1 MSTVNL
7 REDLKSDPK
16 YLNEVIKV
24 MDSSLSLAQIRIKE
38 LEDLIGNS
46 SQNELIE
53 LQDKIAMLNKH
64 AFGGS
69 ESLNKHRPRRETQRE
84 LLPHNKSPLE
94 GELAPDKQREL
105 PEIEVIHEEASCP
118 GCDSADFEEITGL
131 YEESEEID
139 LRAQIARVLKHKR
152 KKYRCKNC
160 ESIVTAK
167 GPVKLR
173 PKNKYSLDSAINIA
187 VEKFDYHTPLERI
200 MRKLQEQGLK
210 IDTKTLFSQTEALYL
225 NLAPIM
231 ELIKEEVLRYGYVH
245 IDETRGKILSTNTN
259 GYIWAMGNCYG
270 AYFQYETTRSG
281 EVALEMLG
289 SFKGCIISDGF
300 SGYNRFKKAKEIK
313 VCHCWSHVRRK
324 FFECFQNYP
333 KAEKALILID
343 EMFKIE
349 RKSKGSFKR
358 LRSLRTKKSKKIH
371 EELFELLLKLERDS
385 LPRSGLGKA
394 VAYTLN
400 LWEGLSEFLD
410 DPCIPMTNNM
420 AERVLRNPVKGRDNY
435 LGFRTING
443 ADVAMFFYT
452 VIETCKILKLNPRRF
467 LRDQSLRYHEGKEL
481 QTPLLWAR
489 DG

>member
-1 MSTVNL
+1 
-7 REDLKSDPK
+7 
-16 YLNEVIKV
+16 
-24 MDSSLSLAQIRIKE
+24 
-38 LEDLIGNS
+38 
-46 SQNELIE
+46 
-53 LQDKIAMLNKH
+53 
-64 AFGGS
+64 
-69 ESLNKHRPRRETQRE
+69 
-84 LLPHNKSPLE
+84 
-94 GELAPDKQREL
+94 
-105 PEIEVIHEEASCP
+105 
-118 GCDSADFEEITGL
+118 
-131 YEESEEID
+131 
-139 LRAQIARVLKHKR
+139 
-152 KKYRCKNC
+152 
-160 ESIVTAK
+160 VTAK
-167 GPVKLR
+167 GHAKLR
-173 PKNKYSLDSAINIA
+173 PKAKYSLDSAINIA

-231 ELIKEEVLRYGYVH
+231 DLIKEEILRYGYVH

-289 SFKGCIISDGF
+289 SFKGCIINDGF
-300 SGYNRFKKAKEIK
+300 SGYNRFKKTKEIK

-324 FFECFQNYP
+324 FFECLQNHP

-343 EMFKIE
+343 EMFRIE

-358 LRSLRTKKSKKIH
+358 LKSLRTKKSKKIH

-410 DPCIPMTNNM
+410 DPYIPMTNNM

-452 VIETCKILKLNPRRF
+452 IIETCKILKLNPRRF
-467 LRDQSLRYHEGKEL
+467 LKDQSIRHNEGKKL
-481 QTPLLWAR
+481 QTPLVWAR